1 MYKLSF
7 TKSFRED
14 LKLSTHYIKNV
25 LQNPVASQKL
35 KDEVKKAY
43 KKIKENPFI
52 YPFVSDEYL
61 ASIGYRF
68 KKVKNYMLFFTV
80 EDKTINIVRFMYGH
94 RDWIN
99 ILEKL

>member
-14 LKLSTHYIKNV
+14 LKLSANYIKNV
-25 LQNPVASQKL
+25 LQNPVASQRL

-68 KKVKNYMLFFTV
+68 KIVKNYMLFFTV
-80 EDKTINIVRFMYGH
+80 EDKTINIVRFIYGY
-94 RDWIN
+94 RNWID
-99 ILEKL
+99 ILEKV